1 MKKRFRDT
9 ELWKWIRTLFQMA
22 GVVLFI
28 IAMVL
33 VWGWF
38 ESIAKSE
45 TTEAYVLCD
54 SYVNV
59 RKSPSRQSDVIGRFE
74 CRECLT
80 LDGKSKN
87 GFLHCV
93 DLGLEEDEG
102 WIHSG
107 YVVYDE
113 PIWTN
118 ESATIVS
125 KGRLAARNRVNG
137 ERLRWLKSL
146 ASVRVYY
153 WSDEWCVT
161 NCGYLQTKY
170 LELEG
175 E

>member
-9 ELWKWIRTLFQMA
+9 ELWKWLRTLLQ
-22 GVVLFI
+22 I
-28 IAMVL
+28 I
-33 VWGWF
+33 G
-38 ESIAKSE
+38 IALIFLACTLIFDWLMSTGHAE

-59 RKSPSRQSDVIGRFE
+59 RQSPSRQSDVIGRFE
-74 CRECLT
+74 CGEQLT

-93 DLGLEEDEG
+93 DLSLEVSDG

-113 PIWTN
+113 PIKTN
-118 ESATIVS
+118 EPATIVS
-125 KGRLAARNRVNG
+125 KGRLAARNMVKG
-137 ERLRWLKSL
+137 DRLRWLKPL
-146 ASVRVYY
+146 ATVRVYY

-161 NCGYLQTKY
+161 NCGYVQTKY
-170 LELEG
+170 LEPEG